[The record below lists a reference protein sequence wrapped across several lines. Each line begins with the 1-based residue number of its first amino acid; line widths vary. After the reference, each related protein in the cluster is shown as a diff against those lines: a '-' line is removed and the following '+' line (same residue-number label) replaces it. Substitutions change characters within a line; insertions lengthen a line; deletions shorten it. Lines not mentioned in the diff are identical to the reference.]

1 MGRQASGNP
10 CHLASRTT
18 GICLQLRSLR
28 SAYVPRRTLMLDV
41 LVAAAALTAPQ
52 VNDAHPAWSHD
63 GRYVAFDRT
72 RRLGDG
78 STNASIVL
86 VRRDGRGF
94 REITPTAVPF
104 DAVRPVWSDDGEWL
118 AFDVGSDLLP
128 TTVQW
133 ERRNRRS
140 ANSLLTGGG
149 LFTTGAPP
157 SWSRDGRRLAVAGSL
172 GGTNGVYVVGRDTN
186 RVHRVAA
193 ADAPFVAWSPDGHR
207 IAFADSRSLPPLGPG
222 HPRVTRLRAPP
233 ARLAWSPDGTRVAYA
248 AGCAVGIV
256 SADAAGRPPAL
267 APCPPD
273 VESSTPSWS
282 PDGRRIAYSVCR
294 RPLCSVFVAPAIGTT

>member
-1 MGRQASGNP
+1 
-10 CHLASRTT
+10 
-18 GICLQLRSLR
+18 
-28 SAYVPRRTLMLDV
+28 
-41 LVAAAALTAPQ
+41 
-52 VNDAHPAWSHD
+52 
-63 GRYVAFDRT
+63 
-72 RRLGDG
+72 
-78 STNASIVL
+78 
-86 VRRDGRGF
+86 
-94 REITPTAVPF
+94 E
-104 DAVRPVWSDDGEWL
+104 
-118 AFDVGSDLLP
+118 VGSDLLP

-133 ERRNRRS
+133 ERRVGRS

-172 GGTNGVYVVGRDTN
+172 GRHNGVYVVGRGTS
-186 RVHRVAA
+186 RVGRGAV
-193 ADAPFVAWSPDGHR
+193 ADALFVALSPGGRR
-207 IAFADSRSLPPLGPG
+207 IAFADSRSLALVAPG
-222 HPRVTRLRAPP
+222 HPGVTRLRAPP

-282 PDGRRIAYSVCR
+282 PDGRRIPYSVCR
-294 RPLCSVFVAPAIGTT
+294 RAGCR